1 MSSHLLTN
9 FEIRKYHQNEP
20 KFNGVYSRNN
30 LSKIKDGTYIMNLKE
45 YESIGHNEFVLVN
58 NVLKEFYDMKEEIKN
73 SNNK

>member
-9 FEIRKYHQNEP
+9 FEIPKYHQNEP

>member
-9 FEIRKYHQNEP
+9 FEIQKYHQNEP

-58 NVLKEFYDMKEEIKN
+58 NVLKEFHDMKEEIKN

>member
-1 MSSHLLTN
+1 MPSHPLTN
-9 FEIRKYHQNEP
+9 FEIQKYHQNEP

-45 YESIGHNEFVLVN
+45 YESIVHNEFVLVN
-58 NVLKEFYDMKEEIKN
+58 NMLKEFYDMKEEIKN

>member
-1 MSSHLLTN
+1 MSSHRLTN
-9 FEIRKYHQNEP
+9 FEIQKYHQNEP

>member
-9 FEIRKYHQNEP
+9 FEIQKYHQNEP